1 MLARYGI
8 VPRAEIVREVILS
21 GTPSHVVNLP
31 AFIRWLVAGAVTVI
45 GYVFPLNRWPV
56 P

>member
-1 MLARYGI
+1 MLARLARSRGWNC
-8 VPRAEIVREVILS
+8 A
-21 GTPSHVVNLP
+21 GSHPQRHAVTCRNLP
-31 AFIRWLVAGAVTVI
+31 AFIRWFVVGAVTVI